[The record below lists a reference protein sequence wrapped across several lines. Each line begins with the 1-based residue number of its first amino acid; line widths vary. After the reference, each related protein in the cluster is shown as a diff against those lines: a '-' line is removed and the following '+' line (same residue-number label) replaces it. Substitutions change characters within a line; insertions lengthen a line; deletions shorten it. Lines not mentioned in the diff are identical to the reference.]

1 MWRCYNGK
9 YTFMYTHYVHVEKKA
24 EANTLLSRVGHTA
37 IKWRYKRAD
46 IPRVGSDAKLP
57 WRWRSGWWTVGGGDL
72 WRSKRERDNTLKA
85 GRVYSSRSQ
94 HLWVQR
100 CHSVSPGRWI
110 LNTNRCLWLVEGQVG
125 YHWRNAHECCDHRFA
140 LPLKFSGWPMK
151 VVGMDIFVRYSSYEV

>member
-1 MWRCYNGK
+1 MIIIHPIPY
-9 YTFMYTHYVHVEKKA
+9 FMTLITKEDSSTTRKWSRSSLNENVKMLPTHYVHVEKKA
-24 EANTLLSRVGHTA
+24 EANMLLSRVRQTA

-85 GRVYSSRSQ
+85 GRVNSSTSQ

-100 CHSVSPGRWI
+100 CHSVWPGRRI
-110 LNTNRCLWLVEGQVG
+110 SNTNRCLWLVEG
-125 YHWRNAHECCDHRFA
+125 
-140 LPLKFSGWPMK
+140 
-151 VVGMDIFVRYSSYEV
+151 